1 MKLSA
6 IPRLKLRRKTVPET
20 LCPLISDLEST
31 IQLIPRHEILRSG
44 RDLITSVLFAIQNIS
59 VWVKTNSAN
68 TNEVRDC
75 QVSFDTYFIFVIF
88 VDWITGL
95 VS

>member
-44 RDLITSVLFAIQNIS
+44 RDLVTSVLFAIQNIS